1 MRSCLRR
8 ALKPKATSSRI
19 DSTSRVSEL
28 LVHVEGQELAAE
40 ITPPPIPGKEIG
52 EEFEKSP
59 LKSKKFV
66 AYLIADIGWFILCVM
81 MLVIFAPGMS
91 VLVWA
96 LLLGTFTIR
105 GFIQTGF
112 ILGQASLDKFTRI
125 AQINASMGQATPLPE
140 RKKKD
145 K

>member
-1 MRSCLRR
+1 M
-8 ALKPKATSSRI
+8 
-19 DSTSRVSEL
+19 
-28 LVHVEGQELAAE
+28 AAE
-40 ITPPPIPGKEIG
+40 ITPPPLPGAGQKG
-52 EEFEKSP
+52 DDFEKSP

-66 AYLIADIGWFILCVM
+66 AYLIADIGWLLLSVVILILM
-81 MLVIFAPGMS
+81 ASEMS

-96 LLLGTFTIR
+96 LLLGTFTIK

-112 ILGQASLDKFTRI
+112 ILGQTSLDKYVRI
-125 AQINASMGQATPLPE
+125 AQINATMGQATPLPE